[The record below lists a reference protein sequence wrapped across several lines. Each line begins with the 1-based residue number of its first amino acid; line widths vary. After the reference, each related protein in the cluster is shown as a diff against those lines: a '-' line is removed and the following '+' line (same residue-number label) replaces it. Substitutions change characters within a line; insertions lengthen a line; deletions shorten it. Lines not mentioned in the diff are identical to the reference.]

1 VRQAAA
7 AMAFMEALQHELR
20 NTAGWCPSA
29 TFCPTR
35 LERLTVIFQALLLA
49 QISPGLAV
57 ADRRPIG

>member
-1 VRQAAA
+1 MNCETR
-7 AMAFMEALQHELR
+7 L
-20 NTAGWCPSA
+20 AGA
-29 TFCPTR
+29 QRYVLARPTR